1 MNKREIAQSIAETYN
16 DNVQKHSDVMTK
28 TEDAEDKRCIRKR
41 LWRFM
46 NIVQITLP
54 SYSS

>member
-41 LWRFM
+41 L
-46 NIVQITLP
+46 
-54 SYSS
+54 